1 MPEYHSI
8 GEGFEFGFF
17 PMSILTISVI
27 AGLVYAIIKT
37 GKYRHPDEQNPPFG
51 RIFLTDIPEE
61 WRIRRFVESS
71 PEALKRA
78 ED

>member
-1 MPEYHSI
+1 MNE
-8 GEGFEFGFF
+8 
-17 PMSILTISVI
+17 
-27 AGLVYAIIKT
+27 
-37 GKYRHPDEQNPPFG
+37 EQFLPYG
-51 RIFLTDIPEE
+51 RIFLTEASKKLKIRRFAKSSFDIPEE

>member
-17 PMSILTISVI
+17 PMSILAISVI

-37 GKYRHPDEQNPPFG
+37 GKYRHPD
-51 RIFLTDIPEE
+51 
-61 WRIRRFVESS
+61 
-71 PEALKRA
+71 
-78 ED
+78 